1 MRIDAYSLAAN
12 DVSSDASLLK
22 AGAQKV
28 AQSVEANIEDR
39 ATLKSD
45 SPSPNSLASI
55 ALSSPEVRQEKVDSL
70 IQSIQSGQYELD
82 PAKIASAMI
91 DEHA

>member
-1 MRIDAYSLAAN
+1 MRIDAYSLAAS
-12 DVSSDASLLK
+12 DVSSDASLQK

-28 AQSVEANIEDR
+28 THSVEANIEDR

-45 SPSPNSLASI
+45 SASPNSLASI

-70 IQSIQSGQYELD
+70 IQSIQSGQYELN